1 MNKFYL
7 SFFGVCALMFI
18 ITSTS
23 IAATAVT
30 INYGT
35 VKSVQTVKQEASHAG
50 GAMAGGLLGAA
61 MAGPRHRVLKI
72 GASAAAGAAIQGAAT
87 SGTTTQYTVKLVDGG
102 EIRITSEQQDMREG
116 DCVSIE
122 QGEHANIR
130 RTSSYHCE
138 QGDKAR
144 KSEPTVQHTAN
155 ADYCQK
161 AKSQLA
167 KAETDEA
174 IENAVKKVR
183 ILCED

>member
-1 MNKFYL
+1 MNKIFL
-7 SFFGVCALMFI
+7 SLTQACVLFI
-18 ITSTS
+18 AIDSAS

-35 VKSVQTVKQEASHAG
+35 VKSVQTVEQEASHAG

-61 MAGPRHRVLKI
+61 LAGPRHRVLKI

-102 EIRITSEQQDMREG
+102 EVRITSEQQDMREG

-130 RTSSYHCE
+130 RASSYHCE
-138 QGDKAR
+138 AGEKTK
-144 KSEPTVQHTAN
+144 KSEPTKDHTAM
-155 ADYCQK
+155 ADYCQQ
-161 AKSQLA
+161 AKSDLA
-167 KAETDEA
+167 KADTDDE
-174 IENAVKKVR
+174 IDNAVKKVR